1 MAVTQVVFISIS
13 SKSFLENFSNLLEAG
28 GWRLEAGG
36 WRLMHRHVLC
46 TCSVDANGQTIAIL
60 HLVAKFMV
68 NSQLILMLLSPRKSS
83 LSLSL
88 KEMEKQRNVHQIE
101 DDF

>member
-1 MAVTQVVFISIS
+1 
-13 SKSFLENFSNLLEAG
+13 
-28 GWRLEAGG
+28 
-36 WRLMHRHVLC
+36 MHRHVLC

-83 LSLSL
+83 LNLSS

-101 DDF
+101 DDL

>member
-1 MAVTQVVFISIS
+1 MEV
-13 SKSFLENFSNLLEAG
+13 G
-28 GWRLEAGG
+28 GWRLEAGD

-83 LSLSL
+83 LNLSL
-88 KEMEKQRNVHQIE
+88 ILEMEKQRNVHQIE
-101 DDF
+101 DDL

>member
-1 MAVTQVVFISIS
+1 
-13 SKSFLENFSNLLEAG
+13 
-28 GWRLEAGG
+28 
-36 WRLMHRHVLC
+36 MHRHVLC

-83 LSLSL
+83 LNLW

-101 DDF
+101 DDL

>member
-1 MAVTQVVFISIS
+1 MAITQVVFISIS
-13 SKSFLENFSNLLEAG
+13 SKSFLENFSYLLEAG
-28 GWRLEAGG
+28 SWRLEAGG

-83 LSLSL
+83 LNLSL
-88 KEMEKQRNVHQIE
+88 KEMENQRNVHQIE
-101 DDF
+101 DDL

>member
-1 MAVTQVVFISIS
+1 MEV
-13 SKSFLENFSNLLEAG
+13 G
-28 GWRLEAGG
+28 GWRLEAGD

-83 LSLSL
+83 LNLSL
-88 KEMEKQRNVHQIE
+88 KEMEKQRNVNQIE
-101 DDF
+101 DDL

>member
-13 SKSFLENFSNLLEAG
+13 SKSFLENFSYLLEVG

-68 NSQLILMLLSPRKSS
+68 NSQLNLMLLSPRKSS
-83 LSLSL
+83 LNLSL
-88 KEMEKQRNVHQIE
+88 KEMEKQRNVHQI
-101 DDF
+101 DDDL

>member
-13 SKSFLENFSNLLEAG
+13 SKSFLENFSYLLEVE

-83 LSLSL
+83 LNLSL

-101 DDF
+101 DDL

>member
-13 SKSFLENFSNLLEAG
+13 SKSFLENFSNL
-28 GWRLEAGG
+28 LEAGG

-83 LSLSL
+83 LNLSL

-101 DDF
+101 DEF

>member
-1 MAVTQVVFISIS
+1 MAITQVVFISIS
-13 SKSFLENFSNLLEAG
+13 SKSFLENFSYLV
-28 GWRLEAGG
+28 EAGG

-46 TCSVDANGQTIAIL
+46 TCSVD
-60 HLVAKFMV
+60 AKFMV

-83 LSLSL
+83 LNLSL

-101 DDF
+101 DDL